1 MNQMILHIGIH
12 LAKDYYVAIRI
23 GGFLKCIIENT
34 VIFSQ
39 SFNVVLTQVRSIC
52 FGNCVRHD

>member
-39 SFNVVLTQVRSIC
+39 SLNTVLTQVRSIC
-52 FGNCVRHD
+52 FGNCERHD

>member
-1 MNQMILHIGIH
+1 MILQIGIH
-12 LAKDYYVAIRI
+12 LAQDYYVPIKI

-39 SFNVVLTQVRSIC
+39 SFNAVLTQVRSIC
-52 FGNCVRHD
+52 FGNCDRHD

>member
-1 MNQMILHIGIH
+1 MNQMVLQIGIH
-12 LAKDYYVAIRI
+12 LAQDYYVPIKI

-39 SFNVVLTQVRSIC
+39 SFNAVLTQVRSIC
-52 FGNCVRHD
+52 FGNCERHD

>member
-1 MNQMILHIGIH
+1 MNQMILRIGIH
-12 LAKDYYVAIRI
+12 LAQDYYVPIKI
-23 GGFLKCIIENT
+23 GGFLNCIIESP

-39 SFNVVLTQVRSIC
+39 SLNVVLTQVGSIC